1 MDAISCLKTRRSVR
15 RFADKPVSRELL
27 TEVVKLAQFAPS
39 WKNSQT
45 VRYYIVDDPVLKDQI
60 AETAVAGFRKN
71 TDNLKS
77 AAAAVI
83 VATVTGVCGY
93 NEDGTASSALGSH
106 WQSFDAGIATQ
117 TFCLAAHEMG
127 LGSVI
132 MGLYDPE
139 KVAELVQLPDGM
151 QVSCLLAVGYPAE
164 GPHGKAVRLPVAD
177 ILQFR

>member
-1 MDAISCLKTRRSVR
+1 MDAVSCLKTRRSVR
-15 RFADKPVSRELL
+15 RFEARPVSRELL
-27 TEVVKLAQFAPS
+27 TEVVRLAQFAPS

-45 VRYYIVDDPVLKDQI
+45 VRYIIVDDPILKDKI
-60 AETAVAGFRKN
+60 AEEATMGFRKN

-93 NEDGTASSALGSH
+93 EADGTPTTELGSH

-127 LGSVI
+127 LGRVI
-132 MGLYDPE
+132 MGLFDG
-139 KVAELVQLPDGM
+139 KRIAEIVDLPDGL
-151 QVSCLLAVGYPAE
+151 QVSCLLAVGYPGE
-164 GPHGKAVRLPVAD
+164 GPHGRAVRLPLEEV
-177 ILQFR
+177 LEFR